1 MGSGDRVSTILN
13 GIFEPGFFAS
23 VPVRVAVVVGG
34 AVSFVS
40 AVVGVFTVIRGQSFA
55 GHSLGDLGTT
65 GGSGA
70 FLVGANPLWG
80 FVTFAVIGAGAMEL
94 FGARRPRAR
103 DMATG
108 IVLGAGLGIAA
119 LFLYLGT
126 TESNTSGATITILFG
141 SMFVIRASMIP
152 VFAALSVV
160 ALAVV
165 VLLYRPLLLSAVSQ
179 DIASA
184 RGVPVRAVAIL
195 YLFAMAVAVS
205 LSCVTIG
212 AILSTAVLIG
222 PAAAALRLTKRPG
235 LAIAWAAVIGL
246 VVTWLG
252 ILLAYD
258 SYYWPPKGRGWPV
271 SFFVVGLILVVYL
284 GADLASRGRTRRA
297 VTGAATSRKVP
308 AGVAGRTLP
317 SLPPVLGGE

>member
-1 MGSGDRVSTILN
+1 VGALN
-13 GIFEPGFFAS
+13 AIFEPGFFAS
-23 VPVRVAVVVGG
+23 EPVHVAVVVGG
-34 AVSFVS
+34 AVSVVS

-55 GHSLGDLGTT
+55 GHSLADLGTT

-70 FLVGANPLWG
+70 FLVGVDPLWG
-80 FVTFAVIGAGAMEL
+80 FISFAVLAAGSMEL
-94 FGARRPRAR
+94 FAARRPRGR

-126 TESNTSGATITILFG
+126 VQRNTTGATITILFG

-152 VFAALSVV
+152 VFGLLCLF

-165 VLLYRPLLLSAVSQ
+165 VLLYRPLLLSAVSP

-184 RGVPVRAVAIL
+184 RGVPVRAVGIL
-195 YLFAMAVAVS
+195 YLLSMAVAVS

-222 PAAAALRLTKRPG
+222 PPAAALRLTRRPG
-235 LAIAWAAVIGL
+235 VAIAWAAGIGL
-246 VVTWLG
+246 VVTWFG

-258 SYYWPPKGRGWPV
+258 SYYWPPVGRGWPV
-271 SFFVVGLILVVYL
+271 SFFVVTLVLFVYL
-284 GADLASRGRTRRA
+284 LADLAGRRTARLGRA
-297 VTGAATSRKVP
+297 SAAGAV
-308 AGVAGRTLP
+308 
-317 SLPPVLGGE
+317 

>member
-1 MGSGDRVSTILN
+1 MTAVLN
-13 GIFEPGFFAS
+13 GIFEPGLFTNE
-23 VPVRVAVVVGG
+23 PVRVAVVVGG
-34 AVSFVS
+34 AVAVVS

-65 GGSGA
+65 GGSAA

-80 FVTFAVIGAGAMEL
+80 FVTFAIIGAGAMEL
-94 FGARRPRAR
+94 FGSRRPRGR

-126 TESNTSGATITILFG
+126 TQDNTTGATITILFG

-152 VFAALSVV
+152 VFAVLSVL
-160 ALAVV
+160 ALAIVA
-165 VLLYRPLLLSAVSQ
+165 LLYRPLLLSAVSQ
-179 DIASA
+179 DVASA
-184 RGVPVRAVAIL
+184 RGVPVRTVGLL
-195 YLFAMAVAVS
+195 YLLAMAVAVS
-205 LSCVTIG
+205 LACVTIG

-235 LAIAWAAVIGL
+235 LAIAWAALIGL
-246 VVTWLG
+246 GVTWIG

-258 SYYWPPKGRGWPV
+258 SYYWPPTGRGWPV
-271 SFFVVGLILVVYL
+271 SFFVVALVLVVYL
-284 GADLASRGRTRRA
+284 LSDFASHCKARRA
-297 VTGAATSRKVP
+297 GAQALAARKGPGGAAGGQPGEIP
-308 AGVAGRTLP
+308 ARGAR
-317 SLPPVLGGE
+317 

>member
-1 MGSGDRVSTILN
+1 MILG
-13 GIFEPGFFAS
+13 GIFEPGFFTS
-23 VPVRVAVVVGG
+23 EPVRVALVVGG
-34 AVSFVS
+34 AVSLVS
-40 AVVGVFTVIRGQSFA
+40 SVVGVFTVIRGQSFA

-80 FVTFAVIGAGAMEL
+80 FVTFAIIGATAMEL
-94 FGARRPRAR
+94 FGSRRPRQR

-108 IVLGAGLGIAA
+108 IVLGAGLGVAA

-126 TESNTSGATITILFG
+126 THSPTTGATITILFG
-141 SMFVIRASMIP
+141 SMFVVRDSMIP
-152 VFAALSVV
+152 VFASLSLL
-160 ALAVV
+160 ALAVTG
-165 VLLYRPLLLSAVSQ
+165 LTYRPLLLSAVSE

-184 RGVPVRAVAIL
+184 RGVPVRAVGIV

-235 LAIAWAAVIGL
+235 LAVAWAAAIGL
-246 VVTWLG
+246 AVTWTG

-258 SYYWPPKGRGWPV
+258 SYYWPPAGRGWPV
-271 SFFVVGLILVVYL
+271 SFFVVALILVVYL
-284 GADLASRGRTRRA
+284 LADL
-297 VTGAATSRKVP
+297 TSRQRARRTWARALAGRREP
-308 AGVAGRTLP
+308 AGVLRRTGPL
-317 SLPPVLGGE
+317 LPPMPGAD

>member
-1 MGSGDRVSTILN
+1 MNEVNAVLN
-13 GIFEPGFFAS
+13 GIFEPGFFGS
-23 VPVRVAVVVGG
+23 EPVRVALVVGG
-34 AVSFVS
+34 AVSLVS

-80 FVTFAVIGAGAMEL
+80 FVTFAIIGAGAMEL
-94 FGARRPRAR
+94 FGLRRPRGR

-126 TESNTSGATITILFG
+126 IERNTTGATITILFG

-152 VFAALSVV
+152 VFALLSVL

-165 VLLYRPLLLSAVSQ
+165 GLLYRPLLLSAVSQ

-184 RGVPVRAVAIL
+184 RGVPVRAVGIA

-222 PAAAALRLTKRPG
+222 PAAAALRFTKQPG
-235 LAIAWAAVIGL
+235 LAIAWAAGIAL
-246 VVTWLG
+246 AVTWLG

-258 SYYWPPKGRGWPV
+258 SYYWPPAGRGWPV
-271 SFFVVGLILVVYL
+271 SFFVVALILVVYL
-284 GADLASRGRTRRA
+284 LADLVSRQGTRRA
-297 VTGAATSRKVP
+297 GERTS
-308 AGVAGRTLP
+308 GIRTEP
-317 SLPPVLGGE
+317 QIPPVLGAE

>member
-1 MGSGDRVSTILN
+1 MSKVGALN
-13 GIFEPGFFAS
+13 AIFEPGFFAS
-23 VPVRVAVVVGG
+23 EPVHVAVVVGG
-34 AVSFVS
+34 AVSVVS

-55 GHSLGDLGTT
+55 GHSLADLGTT

-70 FLVGANPLWG
+70 FLVGVDPLWG
-80 FVTFAVIGAGAMEL
+80 FISFAVLAAGSMEL
-94 FGARRPRAR
+94 FAARRPRGR

-126 TESNTSGATITILFG
+126 VQRNTTGATITILFG

-152 VFAALSVV
+152 VFGLLCLF

-165 VLLYRPLLLSAVSQ
+165 ILLYRPLLLSAVSP

-184 RGVPVRAVAIL
+184 RGVPVRAVGIL
-195 YLFAMAVAVS
+195 YLLSMAVAVS

-222 PAAAALRLTKRPG
+222 PPAAALRLTRRPG
-235 LAIAWAAVIGL
+235 VAIAWAAGIGL
-246 VVTWLG
+246 VVTWFG

-258 SYYWPPKGRGWPV
+258 SYYWPPVGRGWPV
-271 SFFVVGLILVVYL
+271 SFFVVALVLFVYL
-284 GADLASRGRTRRA
+284 LADLAGRRTARRGRATA
-297 VTGAATSRKVP
+297 AGA
-308 AGVAGRTLP
+308 L
-317 SLPPVLGGE
+317 

>member
-1 MGSGDRVSTILN
+1 MSAILN
-13 GIFEPGFFAS
+13 GVFEPGFFAS
-23 VPVRVAVVVGG
+23 EPVRVAVVVGG
-34 AVSFVS
+34 AVALVS
-40 AVVGVFTVIRGQSFA
+40 ALVGVFTVIRGQSFA

-70 FLVGANPLWG
+70 FLVKANPLWG
-80 FVTFAVIGAGAMEL
+80 FVVFAILGAGAMEL
-94 FGARRPRAR
+94 FGTRRPRAR

-126 TESNTSGATITILFG
+126 TESSTTGATVTILFG

-152 VFAALSVV
+152 VFALLSVL
-160 ALAVV
+160 ALAIVA
-165 VLLYRPLLLSAVSQ
+165 LLYRPLLLSAVSE
-179 DIASA
+179 DIAHA
-184 RGVPVRAVAIL
+184 RGVPVRVVGVL
-195 YLFAMAVAVS
+195 YLLAMAVAVS

-235 LAIAWAAVIGL
+235 LAIAWAVVIGL
-246 VVTWLG
+246 AVTWLG

-258 SYYWPPKGRGWPV
+258 SYYWPPTGRGWPV
-271 SFFVVGLILVVYL
+271 SFFVVALILVVYL
-284 GADLASRGRTRRA
+284 LADLASRNKERRA
-297 VTGAATSRKVP
+297 GARALAASKGLSGRARPSESP
-308 AGVAGRTLP
+308 AMGAG
-317 SLPPVLGGE
+317 

>member
-1 MGSGDRVSTILN
+1 MIVLSTILTN
-13 GIFEPGFFAS
+13 IFEPGLFTS
-23 VPVRVAVVVGG
+23 SPVRVAVVVGG
-34 AVSFVS
+34 LVSLVS

-70 FLVGANPLWG
+70 FLIGANSLWG
-80 FVTFAVIGAGAMEL
+80 FVTFAILGAGAMEL
-94 FGARRPRAR
+94 FGARRPRGR

-126 TESNTSGATITILFG
+126 VDRNTTGATITILFG

-152 VFAALSVV
+152 VFVLLSLV

-165 VLLYRPLLLSAVSQ
+165 GLLYRPLLLSTINA

-184 RGVPVRAVAIL
+184 RGVSVRVVGVV
-195 YLFAMAVAVS
+195 YLVSMAVVVA

-212 AILSTAVLIG
+212 AILSTAMLIG
-222 PAAAALRLTKRPG
+222 PAAAALRVTKRPG
-235 LAIAWAAVIGL
+235 LAIAVAAFIG
-246 VVTWLG
+246 VAVTWLG

-258 SYYWPPKGRGWPV
+258 SYYWPPSGRPWPV
-271 SFFVVGLILVVYL
+271 SFFVVTLVLLAYL
-284 GADLASRGRTRRA
+284 AADVLARSRTRRA
-297 VTGAATSRKVP
+297 STHAFHDASGQVGP
-308 AGVAGRTLP
+308 LEDAGRLRSPVAGAR
-317 SLPPVLGGE
+317 

>member
-1 MGSGDRVSTILN
+1 VTEVAAILT
-13 GIFEPGFFAS
+13 GMFEPGLFTS
-23 VPVRVAVVVGG
+23 EPVRVAVTVGG
-34 AVSFVS
+34 LVSLVS

-70 FLVGANPLWG
+70 FLAGVNPLWG
-80 FVTFAVIGAGAMEL
+80 FITFALVGAGTMEL
-94 FGARRPRAR
+94 FGIRRQRGR
-103 DMATG
+103 DVATG
-108 IVLGAGLGIAA
+108 IVLGSGLGIAA

-126 TESNTSGATITILFG
+126 TRSSTTGATMTILFG

-152 VFAALSVV
+152 VFVLLAISAL
-160 ALAVV
+160 
-165 VLLYRPLLLSAVSQ
+165 VLVGALYRPLLLSTVSP

-184 RGVPVRAVAIL
+184 RGVPVRAVGIL
-195 YLFAMAVAVS
+195 YLLAMAVAVS

-235 LAIAWAAVIGL
+235 LAVVWAALIG
-246 VVTWLG
+246 VAVTWLG

-258 SYYWPPKGRGWPV
+258 SFYWPPAGRGWPV
-271 SFFVVGLILVVYL
+271 SFFVVTLVFVVYL
-284 GADLASRGRTRRA
+284 VADLLGRRRTRSVHIRL
-297 VTGAATSRKVP
+297 VTTGTDRSGHGKAT
-308 AGVAGRTLP
+308 GP
-317 SLPPVLGGE
+317 SLVGER

>member
-1 MGSGDRVSTILN
+1 
-13 GIFEPGFFAS
+13 
-23 VPVRVAVVVGG
+23 
-34 AVSFVS
+34 
-40 AVVGVFTVIRGQSFA
+40 
-55 GHSLGDLGTT
+55 
-65 GGSGA
+65 
-70 FLVGANPLWG
+70 
-80 FVTFAVIGAGAMEL
+80 VTFAIIGAGAMEL
-94 FGARRPRAR
+94 FGLRRPRGR

-126 TESNTSGATITILFG
+126 IERNTTGATITILFG

-152 VFAALSVV
+152 VFALLSVL

-165 VLLYRPLLLSAVSQ
+165 GLLYRPLLLSAVSQ

-184 RGVPVRAVAIL
+184 RGVPVRAVGIA

-222 PAAAALRLTKRPG
+222 PAAAALRFTKQPG
-235 LAIAWAAVIGL
+235 LAIAWAAGIAL
-246 VVTWLG
+246 AVTWLG

-258 SYYWPPKGRGWPV
+258 SYYWPPAGRGWPV
-271 SFFVVGLILVVYL
+271 SFFVVALILVVYL
-284 GADLASRGRTRRA
+284 LADLVSRQGTRRA
-297 VTGAATSRKVP
+297 GERTS
-308 AGVAGRTLP
+308 GIRTEP
-317 SLPPVLGGE
+317 QIPPVLGAE

>member
-1 MGSGDRVSTILN
+1 MGALN
-13 GIFEPGFFAS
+13 AIFEPGFFAS
-23 VPVRVAVVVGG
+23 EPVHVAVVVGG
-34 AVSFVS
+34 AVSVVS

-55 GHSLGDLGTT
+55 GHSLADLGTT

-70 FLVGANPLWG
+70 FLVGVDPLWG
-80 FVTFAVIGAGAMEL
+80 FISFAVLAAGSMEL
-94 FGARRPRAR
+94 FAARRPRGR

-126 TESNTSGATITILFG
+126 VQRNTTGATITILFG

-152 VFAALSVV
+152 VFGLLCLF

-165 VLLYRPLLLSAVSQ
+165 ILLYRPLLLSAVSP

-184 RGVPVRAVAIL
+184 RGVPVRAVGIL
-195 YLFAMAVAVS
+195 YLLSMAVAVS

-222 PAAAALRLTKRPG
+222 PPAAALRLTRRPG
-235 LAIAWAAVIGL
+235 VAIAWAAGIGL
-246 VVTWLG
+246 VVTWFG

-258 SYYWPPKGRGWPV
+258 SYYWPPVGRGWPV
-271 SFFVVGLILVVYL
+271 SFFVVTLVLFVYL
-284 GADLASRGRTRRA
+284 LADLAGRRTARRGRATAAGA
-297 VTGAATSRKVP
+297 V
-308 AGVAGRTLP
+308 
-317 SLPPVLGGE
+317 

>member
-1 MGSGDRVSTILN
+1 MSAILT
-13 GIFEPGFFAS
+13 GIFEPGLFAS
-23 VPVRVAVVVGG
+23 QPVRVALAVGG
-34 AVSFVS
+34 AVSLVS

-70 FLVGANPLWG
+70 FLVGASPLWG
-80 FVTFAVIGAGAMEL
+80 FVSFAVIGAGAMEL
-94 FGARRPRAR
+94 FGVRRQRGR

-126 TESNTSGATITILFG
+126 VERNTSGAAITILFG
-141 SMFVIRASMIP
+141 SMFVIRTSMIP
-152 VFAALSVV
+152 IFACLSVL
-160 ALAVV
+160 ALGLVG
-165 VLLYRPLLLSAVSQ
+165 LLYRPLLLSAVSE

-184 RGVPVRAVAIL
+184 RGIPVRAVGII
-195 YLFAMAVAVS
+195 YLLAMAIAVS

-235 LAIAWAAVIGL
+235 LAFVWAGLIGL
-246 VVTWLG
+246 GVTWVG

-258 SYYWPPKGRGWPV
+258 SYFWPPIGRGWPV
-271 SFFVVGLILVVYL
+271 SFFVVALILVIYLLADLSARRSSKRPSASAL
-284 GADLASRGRTRRA
+284 GAG
-297 VTGAATSRKVP
+297 
-308 AGVAGRTLP
+308 
-317 SLPPVLGGE
+317 

>member
-1 MGSGDRVSTILN
+1 MTTVGAILN
-13 GIFEPGFFAS
+13 GIFEPGFFTS
-23 VPVRVAVVVGG
+23 GPVRVALVVGG
-34 AVSFVS
+34 AVSLVS
-40 AVVGVFTVIRGQSFA
+40 AVVGVFTVVRGQSFA

-80 FVTFAVIGAGAMEL
+80 FVTFAIIGAGAMEL
-94 FGARRPRAR
+94 FGARRPRGR

-126 TESNTSGATITILFG
+126 TESNTTGATITILFG
-141 SMFVIRASMIP
+141 SIFVIHASMIP
-152 VFAALSVV
+152 VFALLSGL
-160 ALAVV
+160 ALAIVG
-165 VLLYRPLLLSAVSQ
+165 LLYRPLLLSAVSQ

-184 RGVPVRAVAIL
+184 RGVPVRAVGIL
-195 YLFAMAVAVS
+195 YLLAMAVAVS

-222 PAAAALRLTKRPG
+222 PAAAALRMTKRPG

-246 VVTWLG
+246 AVTWLG

-258 SYYWPPKGRGWPV
+258 SYYWPPAGRGWPV
-271 SFFVVGLILVVYL
+271 SFFVVALILVVYL
-284 GADLASRGRTRRA
+284 LADLASREKARRA
-297 VTGAATSRKVP
+297 GAQAIASDKGPGV
-308 AGVAGRTLP
+308 VAGRAWP
-317 SLPPVLGGE
+317 SLPPEPGAE

>member
-1 MGSGDRVSTILN
+1 MSPLLN
-13 GIFEPGFFAS
+13 SVFEPGFFTS
-23 VPVRVAVVVGG
+23 EPVRVALFVGG
-34 AVSFVS
+34 AVSVVS

-80 FVTFAVIGAGAMEL
+80 FISFAIVGAGAMEL
-94 FGARRPRAR
+94 FGARRARSR

-126 TESNTSGATITILFG
+126 IERTTTGATISILFG
-141 SMFVIRASMIP
+141 SMFVIRTSIIP
-152 VFAALSVV
+152 WFALLSVF

-165 VLLYRPLLLSAVSQ
+165 GLLYRPLLLSTVSQ
-179 DIASA
+179 DMAAA
-184 RGVPVRAVAIL
+184 RGVPVRLVGVL
-195 YLFAMAVAVS
+195 YLLAMAVAVS

-222 PAAAALRLTKRPG
+222 PPAAALRVTKRPG
-235 LAIAWAAVIGL
+235 RAIAWAAVIAL
-246 VVTWLG
+246 AVTWLG

-258 SYYWPPKGRGWPV
+258 SYYWPPLRHGWPV
-271 SFFVVGLILVVYL
+271 SFFIVALILVVYL
-284 GADLASRGRTRRA
+284 LADLAARHERRGASSPRA
-297 VTGAATSRKVP
+297 VLAASK
-308 AGVAGRTLP
+308 ALVAADRREAY
-317 SLPPVLGGE
+317 LPPFDGAE